1 MLCYRY
7 SAIDCERETI
17 NRDIIEARQ
26 NFLPEPHKSLE
37 YEIHGEFKFSE
48 NKRSIH
54 DTYHFSLDELH
65 ERGMKKS
72 KFKLAWSKYK
82 NMVADDVDEDMD
94 ILPDSDEEGEGEGD
108 GAEDV
113 DEEETGP
120 IGGRGGRGRGGSR
133 VVSDGEDA
141 AAPVVAA
148 AHTTAAPVVAS
159 AHATAAEGGEVE
171 EEEEEA
177 EEPRQ
182 RNLGRGL
189 GQKGEGWGE
198 GEGGG

>member
-1 MLCYRY
+1 MCYRY
-7 SAIDCERETI
+7 SAVDCERETI
-17 NRDIIEARQ
+17 DRDIIEARQ
-26 NFLPEPHKSLE
+26 NSLPEPHKSLE

-120 IGGRGGRGRGGSR
+120 IGGRGERGRGGGKGR
-133 VVSDGEDA
+133 VVGD
-141 AAPVVAA
+141 
-148 AHTTAAPVVAS
+148 
-159 AHATAAEGGEVE
+159 
-171 EEEEEA
+171 EEEA
-177 EEPRQ
+177 VLNLSPPPCCRSCCCWRFRRRRSRRRRSRVCPRLGYTHWGASSASRECECEE
-182 RNLGRGL
+182 
-189 GQKGEGWGE
+189 
-198 GEGGG
+198 EGGG